1 MRQILENAGVE
12 IPTALSSKAERREF
26 VQIMLNWFN
35 SAQKNKKNLVYRL
48 TQDLTPL
55 QKQVKMAE
63 TGVKV
68 KVKKEISQLR

>member
-1 MRQILENAGVE
+1 MRQILEDAHVE

-48 TQDLTPL
+48 TKDLTPL

-68 KVKKEISQLR
+68 QVKKEISQLR

>member
-1 MRQILENAGVE
+1 MSAEMRQILENAGVE

-48 TQDLTPL
+48 T
-55 QKQVKMAE
+55 
-63 TGVKV
+63 
-68 KVKKEISQLR
+68 

>member
-1 MRQILENAGVE
+1 
-12 IPTALSSKAERREF
+12 
-26 VQIMLNWFN
+26 MLNWFN
-35 SAQKNKKNLVYRL
+35 SAQKYKKNLVYRL

-68 KVKKEISQLR
+68 KVKKEITQMRQEALYRLQDTDQ